1 MHAGTHNHVMGEGC
15 LGIATTMVENG
26 PPDAR
31 YGVGESGTTLVS
43 EKARLHIVE
52 VLEYCKLEEICTRNF
67 SRVKK

>member
-1 MHAGTHNHVMGEGC
+1 
-15 LGIATTMVENG
+15 MVENG

-43 EKARLHIVE
+43 IKARLHIVE